1 MEQNMYYLI
10 IFIFKTA
17 IKVQNISLEIRL
29 SEDLQYLLYCEPFKI
44 YISLLISFIIP
55 LFQFFQNLPYYLFVQ

>member
-29 SEDLQYLLYCEPFKI
+29 SKDLQYLLYCEPF
-44 YISLLISFIIP
+44 
-55 LFQFFQNLPYYLFVQ
+55 